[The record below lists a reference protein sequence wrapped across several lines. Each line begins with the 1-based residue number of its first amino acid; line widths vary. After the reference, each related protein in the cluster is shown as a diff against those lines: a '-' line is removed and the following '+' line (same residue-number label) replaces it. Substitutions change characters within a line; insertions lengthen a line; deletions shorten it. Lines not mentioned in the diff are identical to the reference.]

1 MKLKLLVLVLALQTA
16 WILGT
21 TFVQERA
28 LAGGQVVLLETRPVD
43 PRDLLRG
50 DYVTLNY
57 KISDV
62 TLSPPP
68 APSDEVPSYRVPPG
82 TTIYVALEQRGQF
95 HEVVLASTNRITPA
109 AGQVVLKGRCQSWW
123 NHSAGS
129 KVHVAYGLERYYVRE
144 GTGNPRGKLT
154 VQAAV
159 PDSGQARIKEVL
171 VDGRP
176 YAEAMKGMARQRQ
189 TE

>member
-1 MKLKLLVLVLALQTA
+1 MKLILLLLVLALQTA

-28 LAGGQVVLLETRPVD
+28 LAGGKLVLLETRPVD

-62 TLSPPP
+62 ELSLFSP
-68 APSDEVPSYRVPPG
+68 ALTNGLAPG
-82 TTIYVALEQRGQF
+82 ETVYVALEPHGQF
-95 HEVVLASTNRITPA
+95 HEVVLASTHRITPA
-109 AGQVVLKGRCQSWW
+109 EGQVVLKGHSRSWW
-123 NHSAGS
+123 NNAAQTTQHLD
-129 KVHVAYGLERYYVRE
+129 YGLERYYVRE
-144 GTGNPRGKLT
+144 GTGNPRGKIT

-159 PDSGQARIKEVL
+159 PDSGQARIKEVF
-171 VDGRP
+171 VDGKP
-176 YAEAMKGMARQRQ
+176 YSEAMKGAVR
-189 TE
+189 

>member
-1 MKLKLLVLVLALQTA
+1 MKLKLLLLVLALQTA

-28 LAGGQVVLLETRPVD
+28 LVGGKVVLLETRPVD

-50 DYVTLNY
+50 DYVVLSY

-62 TLSPPP
+62 TLSPPAPTNGLP
-68 APSDEVPSYRVPPG
+68 AG
-82 TTIYVALEQRGQF
+82 TTVYVALEPRGQF

-109 AGQVVLKGRCQSWW
+109 EGQVVLRGHSRSWW
-123 NHSAGS
+123 NNATQT
-129 KVHVAYGLERYYVRE
+129 VHLEYGLERYYVRE

-159 PDSGQARIKEVL
+159 PDSGQARIKAVF
-171 VDGRP
+171 VDGKP
-176 YAEAMKGMARQRQ
+176 YAQAMKEVAQ
-189 TE
+189 

>member
-1 MKLKLLVLVLALQTA
+1 MKLKLLFLVLALQTA

-28 LAGGQVVLLETRPVD
+28 LAGGKVVLLETWPVD
-43 PRDLLRG
+43 PRDLMRG

-62 TLSPPP
+62 ALGLFSP
-68 APSDEVPSYRVPPG
+68 ALTNGLVPGETV
-82 TTIYVALEQRGQF
+82 YVALEPRGQF
-95 HEVVLASTNRITPA
+95 HEVVLASTNQITPA
-109 AGQVVLKGRCQSWW
+109 DGQVVLKGQSRSWW
-123 NHSAGS
+123 NSAAQRS
-129 KVHVAYGLERYYVRE
+129 VHLEYGLERYYVRE

-159 PDSGQARIKEVL
+159 PDSGQARIKEVF
-171 VDGRP
+171 VDGKP
-176 YAEAMKGMARQRQ
+176 YAEAMKGAAK
-189 TE
+189 

>member
-1 MKLKLLVLVLALQTA
+1 MKLKLLLLVLALQSA

-21 TFVQERA
+21 SIVQERA
-28 LAGGQVVLLETRPVD
+28 LAGGKVILLETRPVD

-62 TLSPPP
+62 TLSPPS

-95 HEVVLASTNRITPA
+95 HEAVLASTNRITPA
-109 AGQVVLKGRCQSWW
+109 DGQVVLKGRCQSWW
-123 NHSAGS
+123 NHSVRS
-129 KVHVAYGLERYYVRE
+129 TMHVEYGLERYYVRE

-159 PDSGQARIKEVL
+159 SDSGQARIKQVF
-171 VDGRP
+171 VDGKP
-176 YAEAMKGMARQRQ
+176 YAEAMKSGTR
-189 TE
+189 